1 MIRLAVLDM
10 AGTTVDDHGAVEA
23 SFLDAL
29 ESIGIGR
36 DDDRIGAQLAHV
48 RATMGMSKIVVFREL
63 LGEETTARGANEA
76 FEAAFSQRVEAGE
89 VGEIEGATSVLAQLR
104 QDGIKVCLT
113 TGFSDATRHA
123 IIDRLGWADLIDL
136 SLSPGEGVRGRPHP
150 DLALTALMR
159 LGLDDVAELATAG
172 DTTSDLLAG
181 HRAGAS
187 VVVGVLTGAHDR
199 ATLAAAPH
207 THILDSIRELPPLL
221 RL

>member
-1 MIRLAVLDM
+1 
-10 AGTTVDDHGAVEA
+10 
-23 SFLDAL
+23 
-29 ESIGIGR
+29 
-36 DDDRIGAQLAHV
+36 
-48 RATMGMSKIVVFREL
+48 
-63 LGEETTARGANEA
+63 
-76 FEAAFSQRVEAGE
+76 
-89 VGEIEGATSVLAQLR
+89 
-104 QDGIKVCLT
+104 
-113 TGFSDATRHA
+113 
-123 IIDRLGWADLIDL
+123 
-136 SLSPGEGVRGRPHP
+136 
-150 DLALTALMR
+150 MR